1 MNGAGHAPRLAVVRV
16 ADGDASS
23 AARTSAVEP
32 SALPAPAEPEASEA
46 RARSTSSPEARDARR
61 GASVYDGATLP
72 TVPRVRPARP
82 EPPATA
88 ATVESP
94 APPALPALPA
104 AAGSGEGHDDV
115 VLPAERPSPTV
126 RRRRDVRSDASA
138 PLAAPTVVVPPE
150 AVAVPGPMPDGPVVL
165 HDAQGRVVAVSPEFA
180 RLAAAPAET
189 LVGRPVDSV
198 VVAHPTGPGSPEQGE
213 VPRPGRAPLPVRL
226 VRWRQ
231 VPGTPHQA
239 LLVVDVSDLAGPVV
253 VPGRRTAEPAGPVD
267 AGARAD
273 DGVAEER
280 RRLEELSRLAGI
292 GSFENDRTRDTWV
305 VNSVARTLLGLPA
318 FGGITREAVGECVH
332 PVDRRHVGARWHALL
347 EDGTPLDLEV
357 RPAHDPTRV
366 LHVRAAR
373 TTVGD
378 RVIVAGAVEDVTE
391 RRAMETRMRAST
403 QRFTDLLA
411 VAPVGVALFDDHER
425 LVQANQSLCRLLGE
439 GQESLRGRRADE
451 LLDLA
456 AERAA
461 LAPGATATGAMP
473 LLARPAGSAGS
484 ISWSC
489 PARALGR
496 RERGAL
502 GTATESVWCE
512 LHVSVSVDDLG
523 RATHLVVFTD
533 VTENRRVE
541 ASLRHQAMHDELT
554 GLPNRRALAR
564 AVSHLL
570 AGPSARRTA
579 VLFCDLDNFKRVN
592 DSLGHDAGDE
602 LLVVLAEKLREG
614 LPPGCSATRHSADE
628 FVVVCADVDAHGGLD
643 ELTATVARI
652 LRTAVP
658 VHGQL
663 VRVSATIGAAVGA
676 TLGLPPASGEPDI
689 DLTGDPIEQVLAT
702 APVDAPDHPATAD
715 LVRFADAA
723 LFEAKSGSNRVALA
737 DEAIMR
743 GADEALRMES
753 QLRQAMVN
761 DELVLHFQPVVG
773 PDGRVQTAEAL
784 VRWQHPEHG
793 LIFPDKFLPIAEAA
807 DLLGDLDRWVLRAAV
822 HAAATW
828 PTYDGHPTASVAVN
842 LAGLLPGDPDFLA
855 TVHEI
860 VTESGLPWDRLVL
873 ELVETCLADLP
884 PSTLR
889 EMNELI
895 AAGVRFAVDDF
906 GTGYSSL
913 SRLTGL
919 PAQIVKL
926 DRGFVRGVAT
936 GESDRAVAR
945 AVVELAAAIGQT
957 CVAEGVEDADQFAV
971 LRDLGVDAYQG
982 WLFARA
988 MPSAALAEIL
998 ARGPIRPEVADAS

>member
-1 MNGAGHAPRLAVVRV
+1 MNGAGRTPRLAVVRV
-16 ADGDASS
+16 PGGDGSGASP
-23 AARTSAVEP
+23 ARTCAEP
-32 SALPAPAEPEASEA
+32 PVLPSPAEPEASGA
-46 RARSTSSPEARDARR
+46 FPRASAYDAE
-61 GASVYDGATLP
+61 TLP
-72 TVPRVRPARP
+72 TVPRGRAARP
-82 EPPATA
+82 EAPVAVA
-88 ATVESP
+88 ADDS
-94 APPALPALPA
+94 APRRLPALPA
-104 AAGSGEGHDDV
+104 VVGAPADDDLVVTAAV
-115 VLPAERPSPTV
+115 RPSPTV
-126 RRRRDVRSDASA
+126 RRS
-138 PLAAPTVVVPPE
+138 PEIAAETALVGPT
-150 AVAVPGPMPDGPVVL
+150 VAVPAEVPAPGPVPDGPLVL
-165 HDAQGRVVAVSPEFA
+165 HDVHGRVVAVSPEFA
-180 RLAAAPAET
+180 RLAGVPAED
-189 LVGRPVDSV
+189 LVGLPLDDV
-198 VVAHPTGPGSPEQGE
+198 VVTLPSGGSGGEHGE
-213 VPRPGRAPLPVRL
+213 VPRPGQAPLPVRL
-226 VRWRQ
+226 VRWRR
-231 VPGTPHQA
+231 VPGTTHQA
-239 LLVVDVSDLAGPVV
+239 LLVVDVSDLIAP
-253 VPGRRTAEPAGPVD
+253 PSDSGRRAAEA
-267 AGARAD
+267 A
-273 DGVAEER
+273 AEER
-280 RRLEELSRLAGI
+280 RRLEELSRIAGV
-292 GSFENDRTRDTWV
+292 GSFENDRTRDTWTI
-305 VNSVARTLLGLPA
+305 NAVARTLLGLPP
-318 FGGITREAVGECVH
+318 FGAVTRDLVGKAVH
-332 PVDRRHVGARWHALL
+332 PVDRLQVGARWRTML
-347 EDGTPLDLEV
+347 EEGAPLDLEV

-366 LHVRAAR
+366 LHVRAVR

-378 RVIVAGAVEDVTE
+378 RVVVAGAVEDVTE

-439 GQESLRGRRADE
+439 GQETLRGRRADE
-451 LLDLA
+451 LLDLS

-461 LAPGATATGAMP
+461 LAPGVDPTGATP

-489 PARALGR
+489 AARALRR
-496 RERGAL
+496 RERGAR
-502 GTATESVWCE
+502 GAETEPVWCE

-533 VTENRRVE
+533 VTESRRVE

-554 GLPNRRALAR
+554 GLPNRRALTR

-602 LLVVLAEKLREG
+602 LLVFLADRLRES

-628 FVVVCADVDAHGGLD
+628 FVVVCADVDVHGGLD
-643 ELTATVARI
+643 ELTATVGRI

-676 TLGLPPASGEPDI
+676 TLGLSTCTGEPDI
-689 DLTGDPIEQVLAT
+689 DLGGDPVEQVLAT
-702 APVDAPDHPATAD
+702 ASIDAPDHPATAD

-807 DLLGDLDRWVLRAAV
+807 DLLGDLDRWVLRTAV
-822 HAAATW
+822 REAATW
-828 PTYDGHPTASVAVN
+828 PTHGGHPAASVAVN
-842 LAGLLPGDPDFLA
+842 LAGLLPGDPDFLT

-860 VTESGLPWDRLVL
+860 VTSSGLPWDRLVL

-971 LRDLGVDAYQG
+971 LQDLGVDAYQG

-998 ARGPIRPEVADAS
+998 AHGPITTDVADAS

>member
-1 MNGAGHAPRLAVVRV
+1 VNGAGHAPRLAVVRV
-16 ADGDASS
+16 PDGDAST
-23 AARTSAVEP
+23 AAGTRPTGP
-32 SALPAPAEPEASEA
+32 PALPAPAQPPALPEP
-46 RARSTSSPEARDARR
+46 
-61 GASVYDGATLP
+61 ATLP
-72 TVPRVRPARP
+72 TVPRGRPARREAP
-82 EPPATA
+82 T
-88 ATVESP
+88 TVPTQETRDDV
-94 APPALPALPA
+94 A
-104 AAGSGEGHDDV
+104 AA
-115 VLPAERPSPTV
+115 PAERPSPTA
-126 RRRRDVRSDASA
+126 RPRRDVRPEASA
-138 PLAAPTVVVPPE
+138 PLVVPP
-150 AVAVPGPMPDGPVVL
+150 VPAAAPATVGAPAPVCAPAPMPDGPVVL

-180 RLAAAPAET
+180 RLAGVPAEA
-189 LVGRPVDSV
+189 LVGQPLDAV
-198 VVAHPTGPGSPEQGE
+198 VVAHPAGRASREQGE
-213 VPRPGRAPLPVRL
+213 VPRPGQAPLPVRL

-239 LLVVDVSDLAGPVV
+239 LLVVDVSDLVAPGEPDGRAGD
-253 VPGRRTAEPAGPVD
+253 TVD
-267 AGARAD
+267 LALHSA
-273 DGVAEER
+273 AEER

-292 GSFENDRTRDTWV
+292 GSFENDRTRGTWV
-305 VNSVARTLLGLPA
+305 LNSVARTLFGLPA
-318 FGGITREAVGECVH
+318 FGALPEDVVAECVH
-332 PVDRRHVGARWHALL
+332 PVDRPQVGARWRTMF
-347 EDGTPLDLEV
+347 EEGVPLDLEV
-357 RPAHDPTRV
+357 RPVHDPTRV
-366 LHVRAAR
+366 LHIRAVQTAA
-373 TTVGD
+373 GE
-378 RVIVAGAVEDVTE
+378 RVIVAGTVEDVTE

-461 LAPGATATGAMP
+461 LAPGATPTGATP

-496 RERGAL
+496 RERGAR
-502 GTATESVWCE
+502 GAATEPVWCE

-533 VTENRRVE
+533 VSESRRVE

-554 GLPNRRALAR
+554 GLPNRRALSR

-579 VLFCDLDNFKRVN
+579 VMFCDLDNFKRVN

-602 LLVVLAEKLREG
+602 LLVVLAERLREG
-614 LPPGCSATRHSADE
+614 LPPGCSATRHSGDE

-643 ELTATVARI
+643 ELSATVARI

-676 TLGLPPASGEPDI
+676 TLGLPAASGEPDI

-784 VRWQHPEHG
+784 VRWQHPELG

-822 HAAATW
+822 TAAATW

-855 TVHEI
+855 TVDEI
-860 VTESGLPWDRLVL
+860 VTGSGLPWDRLVL

-998 ARGPIRPEVADAS
+998 ARGPIRPDVADAS

>member
-1 MNGAGHAPRLAVVRV
+1 VNGAGRTPRLAVVRMP
-16 ADGDASS
+16 DGDVAEVDR
-23 AARTSAVEP
+23 ARTVAGP
-32 SALPAPAEPEASEA
+32 PALPSPTVSEASGA
-46 RARSTSSPEARDARR
+46 FSRPVPRDADDVDHPDDA
-61 GASVYDGATLP
+61 GGEVDPATLP
-72 TVPRVRPARP
+72 TVPRRRPARP
-82 EPPATA
+82 E
-88 ATVESP
+88 
-94 APPALPALPA
+94 APEPTP
-104 AAGSGEGHDDV
+104 DDV
-115 VLPAERPSPTV
+115 VVVPAERPSPTV
-126 RRRRDVRSDASA
+126 RRSREVRPAST
-138 PLAAPTVVVPPE
+138 LAAAT
-150 AVAVPGPMPDGPVVL
+150 VAVPADAGHGTPGPMPDGPVVL
-165 HDAQGRVVAVSPEFA
+165 HDERGRVVTVSPELA
-180 RLAAAPAET
+180 RLVGVPAEE
-189 LVGRPVDSV
+189 LVGRPVDT
-198 VVAHPTGPGSPEQGE
+198 VVAVRASAPEQGALL
-213 VPRPGRAPLPVRL
+213 RPGQGPLPVRL

-231 VPGTPHQA
+231 VPGTTHQA
-239 LLVVDVSDLAGPVV
+239 LLVVDVSDV
-253 VPGRRTAEPAGPVD
+253 VPTPGAGRDTTEAAV
-267 AGARAD
+267 AD
-273 DGVAEER
+273 ER

-292 GSFENDRTRDTWV
+292 GSFENDRTGDTWV
-305 VNSVARTLLGLPA
+305 INSVARTLLGLPP
-318 FGGITREAVGECVH
+318 FGAMTRAHVAEAVH
-332 PVDRRHVGARWHALL
+332 PVDRAQVGARWRTMLDEGA
-347 EDGTPLDLEV
+347 PLDLEV

-378 RVIVAGAVEDVTE
+378 RIVVAGAVEDVTE
-391 RRAMETRMRAST
+391 RRAIETRMRVST

-439 GQESLRGRRADE
+439 GQDTLRGRRADE
-451 LLDLA
+451 LLDLP

-461 LAPGATATGAMP
+461 LAPGVAPTGAMP

-489 PARALGR
+489 AARGLRR
-496 RERGAL
+496 RERGAR
-502 GTATESVWCE
+502 GTATEPVWCE

-554 GLPNRRALAR
+554 GLPNRRALSR

-602 LLVVLAEKLREG
+602 LLVVLAEKLRDG
-614 LPPGCSATRHSADE
+614 LPAGCSATRHSGDE
-628 FVVVCADVDAHGGLD
+628 FVVVCGDVDAQGGLD
-643 ELTATVARI
+643 ELTATVGRI

-676 TLGLPPASGEPDI
+676 ALGLPATAGEPDI
-689 DLTGDPIEQVLAT
+689 DLGGDPVEQVLAT
-702 APVDAPDHPATAD
+702 MPLDAPDHPATAD

-753 QLRQAMVN
+753 QLRSAMVN
-761 DELVLHFQPVVG
+761 DELVLHFQPVVA

-807 DLLGDLDRWVLRAAV
+807 DLLGDLDRWVLRTAVREAAS
-822 HAAATW
+822 W
-828 PTYDGHPTASVAVN
+828 PTDGEHPTASVAVN
-842 LAGLLPGDPDFLA
+842 LAGLLPGDPDFLT
-855 TVHEI
+855 TVHEA
-860 VTESGLPWDRLVL
+860 VTEAGLPWNRLVL

-884 PSTLR
+884 PATLR

-971 LRDLGVDAYQG
+971 LQDLGVDAYQG

-998 ARGPIRPEVADAS
+998 AHGPITRDVADAS

>member
-1 MNGAGHAPRLAVVRV
+1 
-16 ADGDASS
+16 
-23 AARTSAVEP
+23 
-32 SALPAPAEPEASEA
+32 
-46 RARSTSSPEARDARR
+46 
-61 GASVYDGATLP
+61 
-72 TVPRVRPARP
+72 
-82 EPPATA
+82 
-88 ATVESP
+88 
-94 APPALPALPA
+94 
-104 AAGSGEGHDDV
+104 
-115 VLPAERPSPTV
+115 
-126 RRRRDVRSDASA
+126 
-138 PLAAPTVVVPPE
+138 
-150 AVAVPGPMPDGPVVL
+150 MPDGPVVL

-180 RLAAAPAET
+180 RLAGVPAEV
-189 LVGRPVDSV
+189 LVGQPLDAV
-198 VVAHPTGPGSPEQGE
+198 VVARTVGPTSGEQGE
-213 VPRPGRAPLPVRL
+213 VPRPGQAPLPVRL

-231 VPGTPHQA
+231 VPGTTHQA
-239 LLVVDVSDLAGPVV
+239 LLVVDVSDLTAP
-253 VPGRRTAEPAGPVD
+253 AEPGHRPLD
-267 AGARAD
+267 GTGRAD
-273 DGVAEER
+273 SAAEER

-292 GSFENDRTRDTWV
+292 GSFENDRTRGTWV
-305 VNSVARTLLGLPA
+305 INSVARTLFGLPS
-318 FGGITREAVGECVH
+318 FGALAEDVVAECIH
-332 PVDRRHVGARWHALL
+332 PVDRPQVGARWRTMFEEGA
-347 EDGTPLDLEV
+347 PLDLEV
-357 RPAHDPTRV
+357 RPVHDPSRV
-366 LHVRAAR
+366 LHIRAAR
-373 TTVGD
+373 TAVGD
-378 RVIVAGAVEDVTE
+378 RVVVAGAVEDVTE

-411 VAPVGVALFDDHER
+411 VAPVGVALFDDNER
-425 LVQANQSLCRLLGE
+425 LVQANQSLCRLLGA

-461 LAPGATATGAMP
+461 LAPGADPTGATP

-496 RERGAL
+496 RERGAR
-502 GTATESVWCE
+502 GAATEPVWCE
-512 LHVSVSVDDLG
+512 LHVSVSVDDIG

-533 VTENRRVE
+533 VTESRRVE

-554 GLPNRRALAR
+554 GLPNRRALSR

-570 AGPSARRTA
+570 AGPTARRTA
-579 VLFCDLDNFKRVN
+579 VMFCDLDNFKRVN

-614 LPPGCSATRHSADE
+614 LPPGCSATRHSGDE

-676 TLGLPPASGEPDI
+676 TLGLPPSGGEPDI

-702 APVDAPDHPATAD
+702 VPGAAPDHPATAD

-723 LFEAKSGSNRVALA
+723 LFEAKSGSNGVALA

-822 HAAATW
+822 NAAATW

-860 VTESGLPWDRLVL
+860 VTSSGLPWDRLVL

-998 ARGPIRPEVADAS
+998 ARGPICPEVADAS

>member
-1 MNGAGHAPRLAVVRV
+1 M
-16 ADGDASS
+16 
-23 AARTSAVEP
+23 VE
-32 SALPAPAEPEASEA
+32 
-46 RARSTSSPEARDARR
+46 
-61 GASVYDGATLP
+61 DGA
-72 TVPRVRPARP
+72 
-82 EPPATA
+82 
-88 ATVESP
+88 
-94 APPALPALPA
+94 
-104 AAGSGEGHDDV
+104 
-115 VLPAERPSPTV
+115 
-126 RRRRDVRSDASA
+126 
-138 PLAAPTVVVPPE
+138 
-150 AVAVPGPMPDGPVVL
+150 
-165 HDAQGRVVAVSPEFA
+165 
-180 RLAAAPAET
+180 
-189 LVGRPVDSV
+189 
-198 VVAHPTGPGSPEQGE
+198 
-213 VPRPGRAPLPVRL
+213 
-226 VRWRQ
+226 
-231 VPGTPHQA
+231 
-239 LLVVDVSDLAGPVV
+239 
-253 VPGRRTAEPAGPVD
+253 
-267 AGARAD
+267 
-273 DGVAEER
+273 
-280 RRLEELSRLAGI
+280 
-292 GSFENDRTRDTWV
+292 
-305 VNSVARTLLGLPA
+305 
-318 FGGITREAVGECVH
+318 
-332 PVDRRHVGARWHALL
+332 
-347 EDGTPLDLEV
+347 PLDLEV

-373 TTVGD
+373 TTVGE
-378 RVIVAGAVEDVTE
+378 RVLVAGAVEDVTE

-439 GQESLRGRRADE
+439 GRESLRGRRADE

-461 LAPGATATGAMP
+461 LAPGADPTGATP

-496 RERGAL
+496 RERGAR
-502 GTATESVWCE
+502 GAATEPVWCE
-512 LHVSVSVDDLG
+512 LHVSVSVDDIG

-533 VTENRRVE
+533 VTESRRVE

-554 GLPNRRALAR
+554 GLPNRRALSR

-643 ELTATVARI
+643 QLTATVARI

-676 TLGLPPASGEPDI
+676 TLGLPPSAGEPDI
-689 DLTGDPIEQVLAT
+689 DLAGDPIEQVLAT

-784 VRWQHPEHG
+784 VRWQHPELG

-822 HAAATW
+822 TAAATW

-855 TVHEI
+855 TVDEI
-860 VTESGLPWDRLVL
+860 VTGSGLPWDRLVL

-998 ARGPIRPEVADAS
+998 ARGPIRPDVADAS

>member
-1 MNGAGHAPRLAVVRV
+1 M
-16 ADGDASS
+16 
-23 AARTSAVEP
+23 
-32 SALPAPAEPEASEA
+32 
-46 RARSTSSPEARDARR
+46 
-61 GASVYDGATLP
+61 
-72 TVPRVRPARP
+72 
-82 EPPATA
+82 
-88 ATVESP
+88 P
-94 APPALPALPA
+94 APPAAEGSSPA
-104 AAGSGEGHDDV
+104 GEADDDV
-115 VLPAERPSPTV
+115 VLTPAERPSPTV
-126 RRRRDVRSDASA
+126 RRRRDVRTDGPAT
-138 PLAAPTVVVPPE
+138 LGAATVVVPPE
-150 AVAVPGPMPDGPVVL
+150 VTAAAGPMPDGPVVL
-165 HDAQGRVVAVSPEFA
+165 HDAAGRVVAVSPEFA
-180 RLAAAPAET
+180 RLAGVPAAV
-189 LVGRPVDSV
+189 LVGQPVDAV
-198 VVAHPTGPGSPEQGE
+198 VVAHPAGRTSGERGE
-213 VPRPGRAPLPVRL
+213 VPRPGQAPLPVRL

-231 VPGTPHQA
+231 VPGTTYQA
-239 LLVVDVSDLAGPVV
+239 LLVVDVSDLAAPAE
-253 VPGRRTAEPAGPVD
+253 PGRAVD
-267 AGARAD
+267 AAA
-273 DGVAEER
+273 GVADER

-292 GSFENDRTRDTWV
+292 GSFENDRTHDTWV
-305 VNSVARTLLGLPA
+305 INSVARTLLGLAP
-318 FGGITREAVGECVH
+318 FGAITRDVVGESVH
-332 PVDRRHVGARWHALL
+332 PVDRLQVGARWRAML
-347 EDGTPLDLEV
+347 EDGAPLDLEM

-391 RRAMETRMRAST
+391 RRAMETRMRVST

-461 LAPGATATGAMP
+461 LAPGATPIGATP

-489 PARALGR
+489 PPRALGR
-496 RERGAL
+496 RERGAR
-502 GTATESVWCE
+502 GAATEPVWCE
-512 LHVSVSVDDLG
+512 LHVSVSVDDIG

-533 VTENRRVE
+533 VTESRRVE

-554 GLPNRRALAR
+554 GLPNRRALSR

-614 LPPGCSATRHSADE
+614 LPPGCSATRHSGDE

-676 TLGLPPASGEPDI
+676 TLGLPPSPGEPDI

-822 HAAATW
+822 QAAATW

-998 ARGPIRPEVADAS
+998 GRGPIRPEVADAS

>member
-1 MNGAGHAPRLAVVRV
+1 MPRLAVVRV
-16 ADGDASS
+16 ADADASDVPAAVGEPIS
-23 AARTSAVEP
+23 VPVHADTPRSDLAPEQAARS
-32 SALPAPAEPEASEA
+32 SYRPAEDRAPEDDAPGRCEA
-46 RARSTSSPEARDARR
+46 D
-61 GASVYDGATLP
+61 TLP
-72 TVPRVRPARP
+72 TVPRGRPARTDASSGRPSPRPREDASARRRPAHRAATTTAP
-82 EPPATA
+82 EVSPVEA
-88 ATVESP
+88 ATV
-94 APPALPALPA
+94 A
-104 AAGSGEGHDDV
+104 AAPV
-115 VLPAERPSPTV
+115 
-126 RRRRDVRSDASA
+126 
-138 PLAAPTVVVPPE
+138 AAPEGTDPLLELLPE
-150 AVAVPGPMPDGPVVL
+150 GPVVVV
-165 HDAQGRVVAVSPEFA
+165 DADGLVVTASREFA
-180 RLAAAPAET
+180 RL
-189 LVGRPVDSV
+189 VGASVGEMAGTSVDTW
-198 VVAHPTGPGSPEQGE
+198 VVATASGSSERGE
-213 VPRPGRAPLPVRL
+213 VRRRGGTTVPVRL
-226 VRWRQ
+226 VRWNRL
-231 VPGTPHQA
+231 PGTPHRA
-239 LLVVDVSDLAGPVV
+239 LVVVDVSDLDEDEVV
-253 VPGRRTAEPAGPVD
+253 RRAVHSAV
-267 AGARAD
+267 AD
-273 DGVAEER
+273 ER
-280 RRLEELSRLAGI
+280 RRLEGLTRLAQV
-292 GSFENDRTRDTWV
+292 GSWENDRTVDAWSFS
-305 VNSVARTLLGLPA
+305 SVARTLFGLPA
-318 FGGITREAVGECVH
+318 RGTVGRATVAECVH
-332 PVDRRHVGARWHALL
+332 PMDRPQVTARWTAMVETGAR
-347 EDGTPLDLEV
+347 LDLEV
-357 RPAHDPTRV
+357 RPAHDPSRL
-366 LHVRAAR
+366 LHVRAER
-373 TTVGD
+373 TAVGHRTV
-378 RVIVAGAVEDVTE
+378 VAGSVEDVTE
-391 RRAMETRMRAST
+391 RRALETRMRTSSR
-403 QRFTDLLA
+403 RFTDLLA
-411 VAPVGVALFDDHER
+411 VAPVGVAIFDDHER

-456 AERAA
+456 AEQG
-461 LAPGATATGAMP
+461 PDTVAMPTP

-489 PARALGR
+489 AARALRR
-496 RERGAL
+496 RERGAR
-502 GTATESVWCE
+502 GEFTDPVWCE
-512 LHVSVSVDDLG
+512 LHVSVSVDDAG
-523 RATHLVVFTD
+523 GATHLVVFTD

-554 GLPNRRALAR
+554 GLPNRRALTR

-570 AGPSARRTA
+570 AGPTARRTA

-602 LLVVLAEKLREG
+602 LLVWLADRLRDG
-614 LPPGCSATRHSADE
+614 LPPGCTATRHSGDE
-628 FVVVCADVDAHGGLD
+628 FVVLCADVDAHGGLD
-643 ELTATVARI
+643 ALTDLVGKL

-676 TLGLPPASGEPDI
+676 ALGLVATVDGLEV
-689 DLTGDPIEQVLAT
+689 DPFADPVAGVLAAARADAEDT
-702 APVDAPDHPATAD
+702 EAPEHPATAD
-715 LVRFADAA
+715 LIRFADAA
-723 LFEAKSGSNRVALA
+723 LFEAKSGSTRVALA

-743 GADEALRMES
+743 GADEALRLEM
-753 QLRQAMVN
+753 QLRQALVN

-773 PDGRVQTAEAL
+773 PDGCVQTAEAL

-807 DLLGDLDRWVLRAAV
+807 DLLGELDRWVLRTAV
-822 HAAATW
+822 REAATW
-828 PTYDGHPTASVAVN
+828 PAYGDRPAASVAVN

-855 TVHEI
+855 TVDEA
-860 VTESGLPWDRLVL
+860 VAESGLPWDRLVL

-988 MPSAALAEIL
+988 MPGPKLAEIL
-998 ARGPIRPEVADAS
+998 ARGPIAPDVADAS

>member
-1 MNGAGHAPRLAVVRV
+1 MNGAGHASRLAVVRIS
-16 ADGDASS
+16 DGGASTT
-23 AARTSAVEP
+23 ARTPAAEP
-32 SALPAPAEPEASEA
+32 PALPSPAEPAASGAFA
-46 RARSTSSPEARDARR
+46 RPTSPPEGRDGRR
-61 GASVYDGATLP
+61 DASVYDGATLP
-72 TVPRVRPARP
+72 TVPRVRPPRP
-82 EPPATA
+82 EAPLPVSPPESA
-88 ATVESP
+88 AP
-94 APPALPALPA
+94 RHLPALPA
-104 AAGSGEGHDDV
+104 AEGPSPSGEPDDDV
-115 VLPAERPSPTV
+115 VVLAPAERPSPMV
-126 RRRRDVRSDASA
+126 RRRRDVRTDAG
-138 PLAAPTVVVPPE
+138 LGAATVVVPPE
-150 AVAVPGPMPDGPVVL
+150 APVAVPGPMPDGPVVL
-165 HDAQGRVVAVSPEFA
+165 HDDRGRVVAVSPEFA
-180 RLAAAPAET
+180 RLAGAPAEA
-189 LVGRPVDSV
+189 LVGRPVEAV
-198 VVAHPTGPGSPEQGE
+198 VVVHPGRAAGEQGE
-213 VPRPGRAPLPVRL
+213 VPRPGQAPVPVRL

-231 VPGTPHQA
+231 VPGTTHQA
-239 LLVVDVSDLAGPVV
+239 LLVVDVSDLAPTDA
-253 VPGRRTAEPAGPVD
+253 RT
-267 AGARAD
+267 D
-273 DGVAEER
+273 DGAAEER

-292 GSFENDRTRDTWV
+292 GSFENDRTRETWV
-305 VNSVARTLLGLPA
+305 INSVARTLFGLPA
-318 FGGITREAVGECVH
+318 FGGITRDAVGECVH
-332 PVDRRHVGARWHALL
+332 PVDRRHVGARWHAML

-373 TTVGD
+373 TTVGE

-461 LAPGATATGAMP
+461 LAPGATPTGATP

-496 RERGAL
+496 RERGAR
-502 GTATESVWCE
+502 GAVTEPVWCE

-523 RATHLVVFTD
+523 QATHLVVFTD
-533 VTENRRVE
+533 VTESRRVE

-554 GLPNRRALAR
+554 GLPNRRALSR
-564 AVSHLL
+564 TVSYLL

-676 TLGLPPASGEPDI
+676 TLGLPPSAGEPDI
-689 DLTGDPIEQVLAT
+689 DLVGDPIEQVLAT

-822 HAAATW
+822 KAAATW

-842 LAGLLPGDPDFLA
+842 LAGLLPGDPDFLT

-860 VTESGLPWDRLVL
+860 VTSSGLPWDRLVL

-971 LRDLGVDAYQG
+971 LQDLGVDAYQG

>member
-1 MNGAGHAPRLAVVRV
+1 VNGAGHAPRLAVVRV
-16 ADGDASS
+16 SDGDAST
-23 AARTSAVEP
+23 AARTPAAEP
-32 SALPAPAEPEASEA
+32 PALPSPAEPAASGAFA
-46 RARSTSSPEARDARR
+46 RPTSPPEGRDGRR
-61 GASVYDGATLP
+61 EGSVYDGATLP

-82 EPPATA
+82 EAPQPA
-88 ATVESP
+88 SP
-94 APPALPALPA
+94 A
-104 AAGSGEGHDDV
+104 EEVDDV
-115 VLPAERPSPTV
+115 VVLPPAERPSPTV
-126 RRRRDVRSDASA
+126 RRRRDVRTDTSA
-138 PLAAPTVVVPPE
+138 TLGAATVVVPPE
-150 AVAVPGPMPDGPVVL
+150 APAAVPGPMPDGPVVL
-165 HDAQGRVVAVSPEFA
+165 HDARGRVVAVSPEFA
-180 RLAAAPAET
+180 RLAGVPADV
-189 LVGRPVDSV
+189 LVGEPIDAV
-198 VVAHPTGPGSPEQGE
+198 VVVHPAGRASGEQGE
-213 VPRPGRAPLPVRL
+213 VPRPGQASVPVRL

-231 VPGTPHQA
+231 VPGTTHQA
-239 LLVVDVSDLAGPVV
+239 LLVVDVSDLAPA
-253 VPGRRTAEPAGPVD
+253 PARHDPTARP
-267 AGARAD
+267 D
-273 DGVAEER
+273 DGAAEER

-292 GSFENDRTRDTWV
+292 GSFENDRTRGTWV
-305 VNSVARTLLGLPA
+305 INSVARTLFGLPS
-318 FGGITREAVGECVH
+318 FGALAEDVVAECVH
-332 PVDRRHVGARWHALL
+332 PVDRPQVGARWRAMV
-347 EDGTPLDLEV
+347 EDGVPLDLEV
-357 RPAHDPTRV
+357 RPAHDPSRV
-366 LHVRAAR
+366 LHIRAAR
-373 TTVGD
+373 TTVGE

-391 RRAMETRMRAST
+391 RRAMDTRMRASA

-461 LAPGATATGAMP
+461 LAPGVDPTGATP

-496 RERGAL
+496 RERGAC
-502 GTATESVWCE
+502 GAATESVWCE
-512 LHVSVSVDDLG
+512 LHVSVSVDDIG

-533 VTENRRVE
+533 VTESRRVE

-554 GLPNRRALAR
+554 GLPNRRALSR

-676 TLGLPPASGEPDI
+676 TLGLPPSAGEPDI
-689 DLTGDPIEQVLAT
+689 DLAGDPIEQVLAT

-822 HAAATW
+822 KAAATW

-998 ARGPIRPEVADAS
+998 ARGPICPEVADAS